1 MIGLLPLTTALV
13 AACTPTWADDPK
25 AKPTPAPE
33 LTGVTEWV
41 NSKPLTLADQ
51 KGKVVILHFW
61 THGCVNCVNNY
72 PHYKAWGKLYKDKD
86 KDVVGIGVHTPEF
99 DAEKKVEAVTAAV
112 KKHDLP
118 FAVAMDN
125 DGTNWK
131 AWNNRYWPCVYLVD
145 KAGNVRY
152 HWEGELG
159 KDGEVAMRKRIDE
172 LLAEKK

>member
-1 MIGLLPLTTALV
+1 MVRYLAIAIGIALAAAFATTSAE
-13 AACTPTWADDPK
+13 DPK
-25 AKPTPAPE
+25 AKAKPAPE

-41 NSKPLTLADQ
+41 NAKPLTLADQ

-61 THGCVNCVNNY
+61 THGCINCANNY
-72 PHYKAWGKLYKDKD
+72 PHYKAWGKLYKN
-86 KDVVGIGVHTPEF
+86 KDVTAIGVHTPEF
-99 DAEKKVEAVTAAV
+99 DAEKKVEAVKAAV

-125 DGTNWK
+125 DGKIWK
-131 AWNNRYWPCVYLVD
+131 AWNNRYWPCVYLID

-159 KDGEVAMRKRIDE
+159 KDGEATMRKRIDA
-172 LLAEKK
+172 LLAEGK

>member
-1 MIGLLPLTTALV
+1 MTLLLLPLTILLA
-13 AACTPTWADDPK
+13 AACAPTRADDPK
-25 AKPTPAPE
+25 AKPTPSPE

-51 KGKVVILHFW
+51 KGKVVVLHFW

-72 PHYKAWGKLYKDKD
+72 PHYKAWGRQYKDKD
-86 KDVVGIGVHTPEF
+86 VTAIGVHTPEF
-99 DAEKKVEAVTAAV
+99 GGEKKVEAVKAAV

-125 DGTNWK
+125 DMKNWK
-131 AWNNRYWPCVYLVD
+131 AWNNRYWPCVYLID

-159 KDGEVAMRKRIDE
+159 KDGEATMRKRIDE
-172 LLAEKK
+172 LLAEGK